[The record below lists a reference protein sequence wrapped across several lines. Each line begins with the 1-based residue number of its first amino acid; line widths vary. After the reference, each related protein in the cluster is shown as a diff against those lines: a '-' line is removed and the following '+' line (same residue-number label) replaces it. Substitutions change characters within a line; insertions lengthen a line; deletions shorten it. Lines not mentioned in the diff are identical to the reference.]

1 MKEDLMKRNLL
12 TLITFIVLILLMT
25 GCTETAVS
33 EAPINGSEET
43 AKMIEDLDLLSETLE
58 KEHLNLFAK
67 ISKETFDAE
76 KARIAA
82 EIPHM
87 TDADFFYALK
97 QLIAMTGDAHTN
109 IGYSDSIYSHLM
121 TLPFAVEKY
130 GDEWRIMMIDEINE
144 QYLGTKLIAIND
156 VPIQDIYEKSKSII
170 SFENESWA
178 TSQFSNTISFKE
190 ALDYLGIIEGD
201 EKIMMNIETN
211 EGKATS
217 FEIVPLTIT
226 TLMNTEL
233 EVLEGDTVA
242 KTWPEGYY
250 RALSLDDDNL
260 LIQYNVCAESPELS
274 MATFTDSIKKE
285 LSDKNYDTVVLD
297 LRYNSDGNSEIL
309 RPMLNMLKA
318 MKEEKSLE
326 IYTLI
331 GKSTFSSAIIN
342 AIQTK
347 DELGSTLVGSA
358 TGGNVNGYGE
368 VRAFELKNHPFNVT
382 YSTKYFELIK
392 GYDKE
397 SLYPDFE
404 VEQTL
409 EDYLDGK
416 DTEIEWILNN

>member
-1 MKEDLMKRNLL
+1 MKRNLL
-12 TLITFIVLILLMT
+12 TLIALIALLLLMT

-58 KEHLNLFAK
+58 KEHLNLYAK
-67 ISKETFDAE
+67 ISKEAFDAE

-82 EIPHM
+82 EIPNM

-97 QLIAMTGDAHTN
+97 QLIAMTGDAHTTIN
-109 IGYSDSIYSHLM
+109 YSDSIYKHLM
-121 TLPFAVEKY
+121 ALPLAIEKY
-130 GDEWRIMMIDEINE
+130 GDDWYIMMLDEQNA
-144 QYLGTKLIAIND
+144 QYLGAKLKAING
-156 VPIQDIYEKSKSII
+156 VSIQEIFEKSKSVM

-178 TSQFSNTISFKE
+178 LSQFSNTIAFKE
-190 ALDYLGIIEGD
+190 ALNYLGIVSGD
-201 EKIMMNIETN
+201 DKIMLKIETK
-211 EGKATS
+211 EKLDTS
-217 FEIVPLTIT
+217 IEMIPLTET
-226 TLMNTEL
+226 ALMIAEIDI
-233 EVLEGDTVA
+233 LEGETVA

-260 LIQYNVCAESPELS
+260 LIQYNICAESPDLT
-274 MATFTDSIKKE
+274 MASFTDSIKKE
-285 LSDKNYDTVVLD
+285 LADKNFKTVVID
-297 LRYNSDGNSEIL
+297 LRYNTGGNSEVL
-309 RPMLNMLKA
+309 RPMLNMLKE

-326 IYTLI
+326 VFTLI

-342 AIQTK
+342 AVQTK

-368 VRAFELKNHPFNVT
+368 VKTFELKNHPFIVT

-392 GYDKE
+392 GYDKD
-397 SLYPDFE
+397 SLYPDVE
-404 VEQTL
+404 VEQSL

-416 DTEIEWILNN
+416 DTEVEWILKN

>member
-1 MKEDLMKRNLL
+1 MKRNLL
-12 TLITFIVLILLMT
+12 TLITLIALILLMT

-43 AKMIEDLDLLSETLE
+43 AKMIEDLNLLSETLE

-97 QLIAMTGDAHTN
+97 QLIAMAGDAHTT
-109 IGYSDSIYSHLM
+109 IGYSDSIYKHLM
-121 TLPFAVEKY
+121 ALPLAIEKY
-130 GDEWRIMMIDEINE
+130 GDDWYIMMLDEQNA
-144 QYLGTKLIAIND
+144 QYLGAKLKSING
-156 VPIQDIYEKSKSII
+156 VSIQDIFEKSKTLMSV
-170 SFENESWA
+170 ENESWA
-178 TSQFSNTISFKE
+178 LSQFSNTIAFKE
-190 ALDYLGIIEGD
+190 ALNYLGIVTGD
-201 EKIMMNIETN
+201 DKIMLKIETK
-211 EGKATS
+211 EKLDTS
-217 FEIVPLTIT
+217 IEMIPLTET
-226 TLMNTEL
+226 ALMSAEIDI
-233 EVLEGDTVA
+233 LEGETVS

-250 RALSLDDDNL
+250 RSLSIDDDHL
-260 LIQYNVCAESPELS
+260 FIQYNVCAESPDLS

-285 LSDKNYDTVVLD
+285 LSDKNYKTVVID
-297 LRYNSDGNSEIL
+297 LRYNTGGNSEVL
-309 RPMLNMLKA
+309 RPMLNMLKE

-342 AIQTK
+342 ALQTK
-347 DELGSTLVGSA
+347 DELGSTLIGSA

-368 VRAFELKNHPFNVT
+368 VKTFELKNHPFVVT

-392 GYDKE
+392 GYDKD

-404 VEQTL
+404 VEQSL

-416 DTEIEWILNN
+416 DTEVEWILNN